1 LTETNNLLFLFSGVG
16 RLDVAFEQ
24 VCGFGNSLVVECER
38 AFLGSLAANICQN
51 RPSRQVICAELRE
64 LNPLNYFDNM
74 EHPIGVMGGHHGK
87 RFPLWEAGAR
97 QRTHLVGT
105 KWMRSAR

>member
-1 LTETNNLLFLFSGVG
+1 MTETINLLFLFSGVG

-38 AFLGSLAANICQN
+38 AVLESLAANICQN
-51 RPSRQVICAELRE
+51 RPSQQVICAGLRE

-74 EHPIGVMGGHHGK
+74 EHPIGVFGGPPCETFSSMGG
-87 RFPLWEAGAR
+87 RS
-97 QRTHLVGT
+97 TT
-105 KWMRSAR
+105 KKILSRKM

>member
-1 LTETNNLLFLFSGVG
+1 MTETINLVFLFSGVG

-51 RPSRQVICAELRE
+51 RPSQQVICVELRE
-64 LNPLNYFDNM
+64 LNSLNYFDNM
-74 EHPIGVMGGHHGK
+74 EHPIGVIGGPPRETFSSMGG
-87 RFPLWEAGAR
+87 
-97 QRTHLVGT
+97 
-105 KWMRSAR
+105 RSATKSPLSRN